1 MAFLFTTILKSAFNV
16 FLTQETFRCN
26 LGRVTLL
33 KIYKQMKQGLQFL
46 LLIFSLTVFA
56 QNGSIDTAQIIIP
69 NRYNSVEA
77 QTKPYV
83 IMISADGFRY
93 DYAKKYNAENLLKF
107 SNGGVQAKAM
117 IPSYPSITFPNHWT
131 LVTGLYPSHHG
142 LIDNFF
148 YDYKRKENY
157 AMNDRKN
164 AEDGSWYGG
173 IPLWGLAEKQ
183 GMISASLMW
192 VGSASD
198 AGGKRPTYYY
208 PYHEKFTPSEKVDKV
223 INWLKLPMDKRPHF
237 ISLYFPEVDGS
248 GHHFGPDTKETED
261 AVHLVDK
268 AIGELVQ
275 KVNDLGLK
283 NVNFVFVSDHGMI
296 KVDGGN
302 PLEIPAVLF
311 DKTRFDFYNSQT
323 LLRVYVKNPD
333 EVKDVYQELKANKTD
348 DYEVY
353 LDKKLPKY
361 LHFGLKDDKYN
372 RIGQILLI
380 PRAPKIFLEKGKKT
394 SVGKHGYNPKIVP
407 EMKATFLAWG
417 TEFKSNLVIDEFQ
430 NINVYPLVAEILE
443 LKIDQPIDGKLKVLK
458 ETLKKKK

>member
-1 MAFLFTTILKSAFNV
+1 
-16 FLTQETFRCN
+16 
-26 LGRVTLL
+26 
-33 KIYKQMKQGLQFL
+33 MKRGLQFL

-56 QNGSIDTAQIIIP
+56 QKETVDTAQVLIP
-69 NRYNSVEA
+69 NRYNSAEA

-83 IMISADGFRY
+83 IMISTDGFRY
-93 DYAKKYNAENLLKF
+93 DYAKKYNAENLLKL
-107 SNGGVQAKAM
+107 SNEGVQAKAM

-131 LVTGLYPSHHG
+131 LITGLYPSHHG
-142 LIDNFF
+142 LIDNYF
-148 YDYKRKENY
+148 YDYKRKESY
-157 AMNDRKN
+157 AMSNKKN

-173 IPLWGLAEKQ
+173 IPLWSLAEKQ
-183 GMISASLMW
+183 GMVSASMQW

-208 PYHEKFTPSEKVDKV
+208 PYHEKFTPSEKVNKV

-248 GHHFGPDTKETED
+248 GHHFGPDAKETED
-261 AVHLVDK
+261 AVHLIDK

-275 KVNDLGLK
+275 KVNDLGLR

-302 PLEIPAVLF
+302 PLEIPAMLL
-311 DKTRFDFYNSQT
+311 DKNRFDIYNSQT
-323 LLRVYVKNPD
+323 LLRVYVKNPA
-333 EVKDVYQELKANKTD
+333 EVKKIYKELKANKTE

-361 LHFGLKDDKYN
+361 LHFGTKDDKYN

-380 PRAPKIFLEKGKKT
+380 PKAPKIFLEKGKKT
-394 SVGKHGYNPKIVP
+394 SVGKHGYNPRIVT
-407 EMKATFLAWG
+407 EMKATFFAWG
-417 TEFKSNLVIDEFQ
+417 PEFKNNLIIDEFA
-430 NINVYPLVAEILE
+430 NINVYPLVAEILG
-443 LKIDQPIDGKLKVLK
+443 LKIHQPIDGKLKVLK
-458 ETLKKKK
+458 ETLKEK

>member
-1 MAFLFTTILKSAFNV
+1 MKISESNFVKILK
-16 FLTQETFRCN
+16 
-26 LGRVTLL
+26 
-33 KIYKQMKQGLQFL
+33 MKRGLQWL
-46 LLIFSLTVFA
+46 MIIFSLTVFG
-56 QNGSIDTAQIIIP
+56 QKGTVDTAQIVIP

-93 DYAKKYNAENLLKF
+93 DYAKKYNAGNLLKF

-117 IPSYPSITFPNHWT
+117 IPSYPSITFPNHWS
-131 LVTGLYPSHHG
+131 LITGLYPSHHG
-142 LIDNFF
+142 LIDNYF
-148 YDYKRKENY
+148 YDYKRKEAY
-157 AMNDRKN
+157 AMSDRKN

-198 AGGKRPTYYY
+198 AGGIRPTYYY

-223 INWLKLPMDKRPHF
+223 IDWLKLPMDKRPHF

-248 GHHFGPDTKETED
+248 GHHFGPETKETEE

-275 KVNDLGLK
+275 KVNNLSLK
-283 NVNFVFVSDHGMI
+283 NVNFIFVSDHGMI

-302 PLEIPAVLF
+302 PLEIPAMLLNKEKF
-311 DKTRFDFYNSQT
+311 DIYNSQT
-323 LLRVYVKNPD
+323 LLRVYVKNPE
-333 EVKDVYQELKANKTD
+333 EVKAVYKELKANKTD

-353 LDKKLPKY
+353 LDKKFPKY
-361 LHFGLKDDKYN
+361 LHFATKDDKYN
-372 RIGQILLI
+372 RIGQILLV
-380 PRAPKIFLEKGKKT
+380 PKAPKVFLPKGKTT
-394 SVGKHGYNPKIVP
+394 SVGKHGYNPAIVP

-417 TEFKSNLVIDEFQ
+417 PEFKNNLVIDEFA
-430 NINVYPLVAEILE
+430 NINVYPLVAEILG
-443 LKIDQPIDGKLKVLK
+443 LKITEPIDGKLKVLK
-458 ETLKKKK
+458 KTLKKEK

>member
-1 MAFLFTTILKSAFNV
+1 MI
-16 FLTQETFRCN
+16 
-26 LGRVTLL
+26 
-33 KIYKQMKQGLQFL
+33 
-46 LLIFSLTVFA
+46 IFSLTVFG
-56 QNGSIDTAQIIIP
+56 QKGTVDTAQIVIP

-93 DYAKKYNAENLLKF
+93 DYAKKYNAGNLLKF

-117 IPSYPSITFPNHWT
+117 IPSYPSITFPNHWS
-131 LVTGLYPSHHG
+131 LITGLYPSHHG
-142 LIDNFF
+142 LIDNYF
-148 YDYKRKENY
+148 YDYKRKEAY
-157 AMNDRKN
+157 AMSDRKN

-198 AGGKRPTYYY
+198 AGGIRPTYYY

-223 INWLKLPMDKRPHF
+223 IDWLKLPMDKRPHF

-248 GHHFGPDTKETED
+248 GHHFGPETKETEEE
-261 AVHLVDK
+261 VHLVDK

-275 KVNDLGLK
+275 KVNNLSLK
-283 NVNFVFVSDHGMI
+283 NVNFIFVSDHGMI

-302 PLEIPAVLF
+302 PLEIPAMLLNKEKF
-311 DKTRFDFYNSQT
+311 DIYNSQT
-323 LLRVYVKNPD
+323 LLRVYVKNPE
-333 EVKDVYQELKANKTD
+333 EVKAVYKELKANKTD

-353 LDKKLPKY
+353 LDKKFPKY
-361 LHFGLKDDKYN
+361 LHFATKDDKYN
-372 RIGQILLI
+372 RIGQILLV
-380 PRAPKIFLEKGKKT
+380 PKAPKVFLPKGKTT
-394 SVGKHGYNPKIVP
+394 SVGKHGYNPAIVP

-417 TEFKSNLVIDEFQ
+417 PEFKNNLVIDEFA
-430 NINVYPLVAEILE
+430 NINVYPLVAEILG
-443 LKIDQPIDGKLKVLK
+443 LKITEPIDGKLKVLK
-458 ETLKKKK
+458 KTLKKEK